1 MGQPAGIAVL
11 ASLGIH
17 GAIALILPLLP
28 VNTSKSEKQDT
39 TPKAVGITTLTPQE
53 QARLPQTAI
62 ANPQKTNATPM
73 QPQPGVASQLP
84 PMPDF
89 AAANA
94 TTASPLPPLPAFP
107 GNSQPLPP
115 LPNATSVNVPT
126 FPRGQRVAT
135 GGFNIDT
142 GFRANPL
149 LRRNYPA
156 MVGNPRIGDVEG
168 SRISAGTPVS
178 VANIPGEFNPG
189 SPRVADPPLSSPLPE
204 GVPEGMAPQN
214 GNSNPVVVNNDAREF
229 VTPTGEPLQ
238 AGGEFSLANQQI
250 AGVTPLPDNSLTQKI
265 ATVLENNQNQHQ
277 HSTTVNPSDS
287 SDGNGGNT
295 RVSKALLMA
304 QHYQQA
310 QKNHGQLQTKQPLNL
325 TLDRDGLKDVVDVG
339 LVVKAD
345 GTIDDFK
352 VFTNDGKHL
361 SFEQSN
367 AIRQFLADYL
377 RKNPPAN
384 TGKPIYL
391 TANITPG
398 NTAEKPA
405 ANANEVTIPTKPIT
419 VNNGNNNTHNNSNN
433 TEQKPVRSLEVIR
446 PNTNNPSPN
455 PDSATE
461 RKPVGSSE
469 VIRSNT
475 NNPNVVEV
483 APVRPITPTTTK
495 PQLEAEP
502 SFSEPVRLRTPR
514 PVTIPTQQPSRNPLL
529 ETTPRS
535 INQINQ
541 ASGESPKPTRIQSW
555 RERLT
560 PQKDNADDGR
570 NENSNQSRG
579 IQKLR
584 ELAEIKN
591 QSNP

>member
-17 GAIALILPLLP
+17 GAIALILPLVP

-62 ANPQKTNATPM
+62 ANPQQAKATPM
-73 QPQPGVASQLP
+73 QPQTGVASQLP

-94 TTASPLPPLPAFP
+94 TAASPLPPLPAFP

-149 LRRNYPA
+149 PRRNYPA
-156 MVGNPRIGDVEG
+156 MVGNPRIGDVVG
-168 SRISAGTPVS
+168 SQISAGRPVS

-214 GNSNPVVVNNDAREF
+214 GNRNPVVVNNDAREF

-238 AGGEFSLANQQI
+238 AGGEFSIANQQI
-250 AGVTPLPDNSLTQKI
+250 PGVTPLPDNSLTQKI

-277 HSTTVNPSDS
+277 HSTTVNTGDS

-352 VFTNDGKHL
+352 VFTNDGKQL

-391 TANITPG
+391 TANIAPG

-405 ANANEVTIPTKPIT
+405 ANANEVTIPTKPLT
-419 VNNGNNNTHNNSNN
+419 VNNGNNNINNGNQ

-475 NNPNVVEV
+475 NNPNAVEV
-483 APVRPITPTTTK
+483 APVQPITPTTTK

-541 ASGESPKPTRIQSW
+541 PSGESPKPTRIQSW

-560 PQKDNADDGR
+560 PQKDNADDDR

>member
-1 MGQPAGIAVL
+1 MSNTSVLKNIPELMGQPAGIAAL

-17 GAIALILPLLP
+17 GAIALILPLVP
-28 VNTSKSEKQDT
+28 VNTAKSDKQET
-39 TPKAVGITTLTPQE
+39 TPQAVGITNLSPQE

-62 ANPQKTNATPM
+62 AKPQQANATPM

-89 AAANA
+89 AG
-94 TTASPLPPLPAFP
+94 ASPLPPLPAFP

-115 LPNATSVNVPT
+115 LPQSTNVNVPM

-135 GGFNIDT
+135 GGFNINT

-149 LRRNYPA
+149 PRRNYPVIA
-156 MVGNPRIGDVEG
+156 GNPRIGDVVG
-168 SRISAGTPVS
+168 SQIPAGRPVNVPDYTS
-178 VANIPGEFNPG
+178 GEFQIPG

-204 GVPEGMAPQN
+204 GVPEGMAARN
-214 GNSNPVVVNNDAREF
+214 GNMNNNPVAVNGGNPEF

-238 AGGEFSLANQQI
+238 AGGNLSLANQEMP
-250 AGVTPLPDNSLTQKI
+250 GVTPLPDNSLTQKI
-265 ATVLENNQNQHQ
+265 ATVLENNQNQQ
-277 HSTTVNPSDS
+277 PQNSSTGNTGNISDENS
-287 SDGNGGNT
+287 ANT
-295 RVSKALLMA
+295 RVTKALLMA

-310 QKNHGQLQTKQPLNL
+310 QQNHGQLQTKQPLNL

-345 GTIDDFK
+345 GTIDDLKF
-352 VFTNDGKHL
+352 FTNDGKQL
-361 SFEQSN
+361 SFEDSN
-367 AIRQFLADYL
+367 AVRKFLADYL
-377 RKNPPAN
+377 QKNPPAN
-384 TGKPIYL
+384 GGKPIYL
-391 TANITPG
+391 TANIAPG
-398 NTAEKPA
+398 NAAEKPA
-405 ANANEVTIPTKPIT
+405 ANADGVTIPTKPLT
-419 VNNGNNNTHNNSNN
+419 VNNNANNNSNN

-446 PNTNNPSPN
+446 PNTNNPNS
-455 PDSATE
+455 
-461 RKPVGSSE
+461 
-469 VIRSNT
+469 
-475 NNPNVVEV
+475 VEV

-514 PVTIPTQQPSRNPLL
+514 PVTIPTQQPPRNPLL

-535 INQINQ
+535 VNQINQ
-541 ASGESPKPTRIQSW
+541 PSGESPKPAGIQSW

-560 PQKDNADDGR
+560 PEKNNADDDK